1 MRELTKTKAKARTI
15 TGTVRVI
22 GTENF
27 DLVSDR
33 FLRMADEITR
43 EYGLTIGRGVLRC
56 VGVVSISRDLTIT
69 GLEQAETVAEKWTRA
84 LDTVSAEYGLQ
95 CEWEEQAVVERSQ
108 GVASWVENRRS
119 IPCTVKGVQIGGV
132 EYSPMALEKIGKA
145 GIEGAKAGDRLRAK
159 FAQVGMSGIMGNQ
172 VRYTVEQARER
183 EKLTAMLLKLG
194 VDAGDVSNERLAEI
208 HREAM
213 SGKTSYWDSSKPDIM
228 GNLERGMEQMLST
241 PTPKAAEAMEKMG
254 VRTAD
259 AEPNSDD
266 VKIRELA
273 DEIVMAGGAD
283 SVSHAEGIIR
293 TCLKPRPPYDPMTG
307 DKLAKALAA
316 VSPTGRGGASHR
328 NESLDIRN
336 WGSPFETPEGAKLRE
351 HERAL
356 KAACSGGANNMS
368 SMMDRIGDLPG
379 VVSVRAICNELGTA
393 VVSLWVEE
401 GPFHYDA
408 TKCEIEAMLPL
419 GVELRL
425 EAEAAWMV
433 TPTDANP
440 AVEWGD
446 ISLAESR
453 RKNTLSQKDLVNRI
467 EHLTGVVSLR
477 EITSKEDGS
486 LLVSL
491 IVDESEFSFVEAGCQ
506 IQRMIPTGVEL
517 HLKAEAARMVDADME
532 SSDAPCWTALKAP
545 PTSYA
550 DTPTGTVAWDE
561 KDGSELRHWLEKRT
575 LPVQPFKYRLHLTKN
590 SVANIDLHCPCCGS
604 TDHWPRFSSKNV
616 GELLKR
622 GGEDSV
628 YINQIKAGITC
639 DCGVKSTYDFESE
652 IIKLELVKS

>member
-1 MRELTKTKAKARTI
+1 MREMTKTTAKARTI

-132 EYSPMALEKIGKA
+132 EYSPMALEKI
-145 GIEGAKAGDRLRAK
+145 EGAKAGEWLRAK

-213 SGKTSYWDSSKPDIM
+213 SGDTPYWDSSKPDIM
-228 GNLERGMEQMLST
+228 GNLERGMEQMLFT
-241 PTPKAAEAMEKMG
+241 PTPKAAEALEKMG
-254 VRTAD
+254 VKLGVDTTEMEALAEQMKPRFVD
-259 AEPNSDD
+259 AAKAGASLRKALSSIDYSEYKIRPDAPKESSDD

-273 DEIVMAGGAD
+273 DGMVLAGGAD

-293 TCLKPRPPYDPMTG
+293 SCLKPRPPYGPMTG
-307 DKLAKALAA
+307 EKLAKALAA

-356 KAACSGGANNMS
+356 KAACSGGANDMS
-368 SMMDRIGDLPG
+368 SMKDRIGDLPG

-408 TKCEIEAMLPL
+408 VKAEIEAMLPL

-425 EAEAAWMV
+425 E
-433 TPTDANP
+433 
-440 AVEWGD
+440 
-446 ISLAESR
+446 
-453 RKNTLSQKDLVNRI
+453 
-467 EHLTGVVSLR
+467 
-477 EITSKEDGS
+477 
-486 LLVSL
+486 
-491 IVDESEFSFVEAGCQ
+491 
-506 IQRMIPTGVEL
+506 
-517 HLKAEAARMVDADME
+517 AEAARMVDADME

-550 DTPTGTVAWDE
+550 DTPTGTVEFSNHYGMIRRANLDNQTPLF
-561 KDGSELRHWLEKRT
+561 SE
-575 LPVQPFKYRLHLTKN
+575 FSAALHLN
-590 SVANIDLHCPCCGS
+590 ESGDILCPCCGVVNIYGKIA
-604 TDHWPRFSSKNV
+604 HIR
-616 GELLKR
+616 ELFEMSERGDEKHYMLK
-622 GGEDSV
+622 GMEC
-628 YINQIKAGITC
+628 Y
-639 DCGVKSTYDFESE
+639 CGVRSTYDFESE
-652 IIKLELVKS
+652 TIRLELVK